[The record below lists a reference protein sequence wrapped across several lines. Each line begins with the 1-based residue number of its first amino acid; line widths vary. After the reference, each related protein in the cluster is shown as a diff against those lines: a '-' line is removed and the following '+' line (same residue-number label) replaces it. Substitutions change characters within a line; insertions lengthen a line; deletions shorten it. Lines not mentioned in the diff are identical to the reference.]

1 MEIKRVIVIWISPT
15 KLLEIRIPIMCRS
28 RGVQVEV

>member
-15 KLLEIRIPIMCRS
+15 ELPEIRIPIMCRW
-28 RGVQVEV
+28 GGEKMEV